1 MKQKKLFPVVL
12 MSLIIVAFTASYISA
27 DCFTILVG
35 KKASADGAVLFGHNE
50 QNGGRR
56 IINYRYIPR
65 IKHKPGDRLTLK
77 NGGFLPE
84 VEETY
89 AMLWQ
94 QNPGVAFGDS
104 YFNEWGVVVASDGC
118 GTKENSFEELVE
130 RGDITDE
137 GIGYMLRRLVAQRAK
152 TAREGVRIA
161 GELLNRFGYSAS
173 GRSLII
179 ADPNEAWVLSIA
191 RGKRW
196 IAQRCPD
203 DEVVLLPNLHI
214 IGAEADLN
222 DTENVMASSGLVDYA
237 IKRGWYDSAS
247 GKPFNFREAFNR
259 PQRKGSFMYKYGAD
273 PRQWY
278 AQSMV
283 IGKLIDLPIK
293 EQLPFSVKPAHKMT
307 VNDVAKILRSHS
319 EGTEFDT
326 SKKYSLG
333 SPHKIRG
340 MAANICSS
348 GTQEGAVY
356 QLRSWL
362 PKEIG
367 CLVWRTTAAPC
378 SDVLTPWYLGIT
390 ETPRAYYKPGDIE
403 EQMDLNQH
411 FNHPKEY
418 FKFDPEFAFDVFNEL
433 ENLVDVDYKRAIKI
447 VRGVWDSF
455 EEKQFSVQATIE
467 EAALKLFKEDKALAK
482 KFLTDYTNS
491 QAMLALDKAKEL
503 VNKLKTLF
511 WAN

>member
-1 MKQKKLFPVVL
+1 
-12 MSLIIVAFTASYISA
+12 
-27 DCFTILVG
+27 
-35 KKASADGAVLFGHNE
+35 
-50 QNGGRR
+50 
-56 IINYRYIPR
+56 
-65 IKHKPGDRLTLK
+65 
-77 NGGFLPE
+77 
-84 VEETY
+84 
-89 AMLWQ
+89 
-94 QNPGVAFGDS
+94 
-104 YFNEWGVVVASDGC
+104 
-118 GTKENSFEELVE
+118 
-130 RGDITDE
+130 
-137 GIGYMLRRLVAQRAK
+137 
-152 TAREGVRIA
+152 
-161 GELLNRFGYSAS
+161 
-173 GRSLII
+173 
-179 ADPNEAWVLSIA
+179 
-191 RGKRW
+191 
-196 IAQRCPD
+196 
-203 DEVVLLPNLHI
+203 
-214 IGAEADLN
+214 LN

-237 IKRGWYDSAS
+237 IKRGWYDPAS